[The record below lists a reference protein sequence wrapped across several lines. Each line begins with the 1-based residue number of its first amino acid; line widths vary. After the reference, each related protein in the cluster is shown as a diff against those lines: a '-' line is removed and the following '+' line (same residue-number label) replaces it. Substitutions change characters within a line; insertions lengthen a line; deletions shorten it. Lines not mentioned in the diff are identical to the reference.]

1 MSLASSELWQFTS
14 YLKSKRKGLERQ
26 GLSSALAPS
35 AALQWGR
42 LFGAPV
48 GHPLTQPSSL
58 LHDQEGRR
66 GLNEVVPGPSVFP
79 SGEPGV
85 SGCVW

>member
-14 YLKSKRKGLERQ
+14 YLKRQRKGLERQ

-58 LHDQEGRR
+58 LGTRAREGRANAWMR
-66 GLNEVVPGPSVFP
+66 MWVRYVFKA
-79 SGEPGV
+79 GEEPEIT
-85 SGCVW
+85 

>member
-35 AALQWGR
+35 AALQWRR
-42 LFGAPV
+42 LSGAPA
-48 GHPLTQPSSL
+48 GHPLTQPPSL
-58 LHDQEGRR
+58 LGTRAGEGH
-66 GLNEVVPGPSVFP
+66 VSAWMCMWVPYVFKAA
-79 SGEPGV
+79 
-85 SGCVW
+85 

>member
-14 YLKSKRKGLERQ
+14 YLKRKRKGLERQ

-48 GHPLTQPSSL
+48 GHPLTQPTSL
-58 LHDQEGRR
+58 LGMRMWVR
-66 GLNEVVPGPSVFP
+66 YVFKA
-79 SGEPGV
+79 GEEPEIT
-85 SGCVW
+85 